1 MENLKHTKEY
11 AVELGGKHV
20 ETHKDSEVRRMHG
33 HYTRMFADGYMKAI
47 EETGVADLLE
57 ALIELENKAISIMQQ
72 LVDSPSEITN
82 DATMKKVRNAR
93 NKATK

>member
-11 AVELGGKHV
+11 AIQLGGKHV
-20 ETHKDSEVRRMHG
+20 ETHNDSEVRRMHG

-47 EETGVADLLE
+47 EETGLVDLLE
-57 ALIELENKAISIMQQ
+57 ALIEIVKVFDLENLSQGDVKRIEKA
-72 LVDSPSEITN
+72 N
-82 DATMKKVRNAR
+82 NAI